1 MSDENPQQ
9 TRTAT
14 AASCPNC
21 GFVHHCICHAEV
33 RLHAQAIFVL
43 LTHSKEFGKS
53 TNTGALMA
61 RTLPHCQRVLWS
73 RTEPPEAL
81 LTLIADDQIQPWLL
95 FPADDTHPPTPFAH
109 EAGKTPLF
117 ILLDATWQEARK
129 IVRKSPWL
137 AKLPRLSLSLDRDSA
152 YTLRRNQQTGHLCT
166 CETGIAL
173 LELLGEHQ
181 DAKAL
186 QQYFDAFL
194 AAYPAEKSGHP
205 RRQTAP

>member
-1 MSDENPQQ
+1 MTTMSAEPAPQ
-9 TRTAT
+9 TVTP
-14 AASCPNC
+14 CPNC
-21 GFVHHCICHAEV
+21 GFVHNCICHAEV
-33 RLHAQAIFVL
+33 RLRSQAIFAL
-43 LTHSKEFGKS
+43 LTHSKEFGKD

-61 RTLPHCQRVLWS
+61 RTLPHCQRLLWS

-81 LTLIADDQIQPWLL
+81 LTLLADDKIQPWLL
-95 FPADDTHPPTPFAH
+95 FPADDAHPPASFAR
-109 EAGKTPLF
+109 ETGKTPLF

-137 AKLPRLSLSLDRDSA
+137 AKLPRLSLSVDRDSC
-152 YTLRRNQQTGHLCT
+152 YSLRRNQQTGNLCT

-173 LELLGEHQ
+173 LELLGEHH

-194 AAYPAEKSGHP
+194 AAFPAEKSGHP
-205 RRQTAP
+205 RRRTAP